1 MFSDLLQRGETHEGR
16 LTGRLV
22 SMGCMKTKFLPVILA
37 TAFFA
42 ASGGSLMA
50 QTAKS
55 GSTQARAEKFEI
67 KPSDA
72 PLGGTLYIS
81 VSGRPRKVYDPVFAA
96 WMINDG
102 RDVVFSSSDGSGGFE
117 NEGQSLRI
125 YNVQTRL
132 TRKIMSEY
140 TGVDAVQAVKTSTGA
155 QALLVKM
162 SDGGLGG
169 SYFAI
174 VDPNRGEVFYRRWA
188 EVTAIN
194 GDQITLAFYREE
206 DWDAINNARNWR
218 QDSSNTVISITKV
231 APEKTEPVDLKVAL
245 KGQVIVNRNSYEL
258 SESEE
263 KKTRDVKIYLWEA
276 NSNQPDIALTA
287 VMRQVDRRAP
297 LRLTLEALFAGATK
311 DEEGKGLS
319 SSTFGMKFV
328 GVTLQNGFALVKF
341 SQPPNQTNYGSQG
354 PMIFAQAIEKTARQF
369 PTVKR
374 VQVCAVGDTLIDSQ
388 LEKPFPRCSK

>member
-1 MFSDLLQRGETHEGR
+1 MFTDQLHRSETDE
-16 LTGRLV
+16 GRLV
-22 SMGCMKTKFLPVILA
+22 STGSIWTQLLPIILA
-37 TAFFA
+37 TAFVVLA
-42 ASGGSLMA
+42 GESSMA

-67 KPSDA
+67 KPTDA
-72 PLGGTLYIS
+72 PLGGILYIT
-81 VSGRPRKVYDPVFAA
+81 VEGRARKVYDPVLAA
-96 WMINDG
+96 WLINDG

-117 NEGQSLRI
+117 NEGQSLRMH
-125 YNVQTRL
+125 NVQTGL

-155 QALLVKM
+155 IALLVKL

-188 EVTAIN
+188 EVTAIK
-194 GDQITLAFYREE
+194 GDQITLASYREE
-206 DWDAINNARNWR
+206 DWDAINDARNW
-218 QDSSNTVISITKV
+218 QHDSSNTVVSTTKV
-231 APEKTEPVDLKVAL
+231 APEKTETVDLKVAL

-258 SESEE
+258 SESDEA
-263 KKTRDVKIYLWEA
+263 KTRDVKIYLWEA
-276 NSNQPDIALTA
+276 NSNQPDIALSA
-287 VMRQVDRRAP
+287 VVRQVDRRAP
-297 LRLTLEALFAGATK
+297 LRPTLEALFAGATK

-341 SQPPNQTNYGSQG
+341 SQPPKQTNYGSQG

-369 PTVKR
+369 PTVRK
-374 VQVCAVGDTLIDSQ
+374 VQICAVGDTLIDSQ
-388 LEKPFPRCSK
+388 LEKPFPRCPK

>member
-1 MFSDLLQRGETHEGR
+1 
-16 LTGRLV
+16 
-22 SMGCMKTKFLPVILA
+22 MGCMKTKFLPVILA

-125 YNVQTRL
+125 HNVQTRL

-140 TGVDAVQAVKTSTGA
+140 TGVDAVQAVKSSTGA

-258 SESEE
+258 SESDE